1 MSSNR
6 SRKGAESSA
15 LSESDS
21 DLKRKSRKKHS
32 GHDRDSD
39 DEEYQE
45 RKKHKKS
52 KKSGKEKHRDK
63 DRGKDKREKYGPQ
76 LESEVIE
83 KELSAIE
90 KFNMFKKQRE
100 AAKQE
105 GSVVD
110 DLFKDF
116 IASKIKQIEN
126 ETDSTKDRKSQSK
139 VLEESVSDSVNEIN
153 KFLDEE
159 INSLEKPDT
168 IKHIKSTKTFSDTT
182 TLGSLLKIDKVKGN
196 KSQNVSRSKDT
207 DSNVSKESDKPEM
220 KLTHS
225 GASGSVKLGE
235 LHVKEPCQTDLVLET
250 IPLPPVSSVDIKVTG
265 SSTMSSTQPSSDPQ
279 PSLDPEPSNQPL
291 PVFGPILPKLEK
303 KESVEEGPAQ
313 VKKPVMGFKHFGIK
327 LSATSAELIQSGEIH
342 KKGKRLEDG
351 KF

>member
-52 KKSGKEKHRDK
+52 KKSGKEKHKDK
-63 DRGKDKREKYGPQ
+63 DRSKEKKEKYGPQ

-126 ETDSTKDRKSQSK
+126 ESNSAKEKKGQSK
-139 VLEESVSDSVNEIN
+139 ILEESMSDSVNEIN

-168 IKHIKSTKTFSDTT
+168 KKLIKSAKTLSDTT
-182 TLGSLLKIDKVKGN
+182 TLGSLLKIDKVKGS
-196 KSQNVSRSKDT
+196 KSQNVSKSKDT
-207 DSNVSKESDKPEM
+207 DPNVSKESDKPEM
-220 KLTHS
+220 KLSYS
-225 GASGSVKLGE
+225 GASESAKLGE
-235 LHVKEPCQTDLVLET
+235 LHVKEPSQTDLVLET
-250 IPLPPVSSVDIKVTG
+250 IPLPPVSSVDIKVTV
-265 SSTMSSTQPSSDPQ
+265 SSTQPGSDPQ
-279 PSLDPEPSNQPL
+279 PSLGSELSKQPL

-303 KESVEEGPAQ
+303 KEGVEEVPAQ
-313 VKKPVMGFKHFGIK
+313 MKKPVMGFKHFGIK

-351 KF
+351 KY